1 MNKYPSLDDLNVFVH
16 VARRSSFVGAADE
29 LGMSAA
35 YVSKRIRLLEQGMG
49 VVLLHRSTRQVSITE
64 DGERV
69 YEWARGMLDSVQQ
82 MGDEVAALHGEP
94 SGLLRV
100 VSSQGFGRR
109 FVAPALSELAARYPK
124 LDIRLDI
131 QDRLVDLVE
140 EGVDLDIR
148 VGNEIAPQL
157 RARHLASNWRVL
169 CASPVYLNLH
179 GTPLNLGELANHDCL
194 VIKER
199 DRPFGIWHLNGP
211 QGAET
216 VKVTG
221 SLSTNHGEI
230 ARQWCLDGRGV
241 LLRSLW
247 DVRTDLAEGR
257 LVHVL
262 PDYLQDAD
270 IWAVHTSPLM
280 SSAKVRVTVEFLRDY
295 LALHPSP
302 VNH

>member
-69 YEWARGMLDSVQQ
+69 YEWAVGMLDSVQQ
-82 MGDEVAALHGEP
+82 MGEEVAALHGEP

-131 QDRLVDLVE
+131 QDRLVDLIE

-148 VGNEIAPQL
+148 VGNEIAPHL
-157 RARHLASNWRVL
+157 RAASGQQLAGSVREPRL
-169 CASPVYLNLH
+169 PRRS
-179 GTPLNLGELANHDCL
+179 
-194 VIKER
+194 
-199 DRPFGIWHLNGP
+199 WH
-211 QGAET
+211 A
-216 VKVTG
+216 
-221 SLSTNHGEI
+221 
-230 ARQWCLDGRGV
+230 A
-241 LLRSLW
+241 
-247 DVRTDLAEGR
+247 
-257 LVHVL
+257 
-262 PDYLQDAD
+262 
-270 IWAVHTSPLM
+270 
-280 SSAKVRVTVEFLRDY
+280 
-295 LALHPSP
+295 
-302 VNH
+302 

>member
-1 MNKYPSLDDLNVFVH
+1 MNYPNLDDLNVFIH
-16 VARRSSFVGAADE
+16 VARRSSFVGAANE

-35 YVSKRIRLLEQGMG
+35 YVSKRVKLLEQNLG

-64 DGERV
+64 DGERI
-69 YEWARGMLDSVQQ
+69 YEWAKGILESVQQ

-131 QDRLVDLVE
+131 QDRLVDLIE

-148 VGNEIAPQL
+148 VGNQIAPHL
-157 RARHLASNWRVL
+157 RARHLARNWRVL
-169 CASPVYLNLH
+169 CASPAYLQRQ
-179 GTPLNLGELANHDCL
+179 GTPVNPGELANHDCL

-199 DRPFGIWHLNGP
+199 DRPFGIWHLHGP

-230 ARQWCLDGRGV
+230 ARQWCLDGRGL

-257 LVHVL
+257 LIQVL
-262 PDYLQDAD
+262 PKYWQDAD

-280 SSAKVRVTVEFLRDY
+280 SSAKMRVTVEFLRDY
-295 LALHPSP
+295 FAVHHAP
-302 VNH
+302 V